1 MKGAKSLHRFLLP
14 CLVLLFI
21 IQVLLLPA
29 ALRLTF
35 ASRSVNPEHILT
47 YAPGSLQFDSD
58 TEVLDN
64 GSARLSL
71 FEAAYSNVLS
81 ESGEKVIAPG
91 TKKNS
96 IIRLKNNS
104 KGEIS
109 YTAVL
114 WSNSTAK
121 EETAVASLSGEGFSD
136 TAVPT
141 LPAGIEADAVIRVVE
156 GKVASQS
163 MQDFDIGWIWNFEDA
178 ENSEARDLLDTA
190 FGNKSADGA
199 PDSITV
205 GFYIVVTD
213 GGVHVT
219 PEAPK
224 TGDTAAVL
232 GYGLCFV
239 LSVIVLLLLIFDRRK
254 AKKYES

>member
-1 MKGAKSLHRFLLP
+1 MKGYKGLRRFLLP
-14 CLVLLFI
+14 SLVLLFI

-29 ALRLTF
+29 ALGLTF

-71 FEAAYSNVLS
+71 FEAAYSNIRAENGDKL
-81 ESGEKVIAPG
+81 IAPG
-91 TKKNS
+91 TAKAS
-96 IIRLKNNS
+96 VVRLKNDS
-104 KGEIS
+104 RSEIS

-114 WSNSTAK
+114 WSGSTAK
-121 EETAVASLSGEGFSD
+121 EETAVAALSGEGFSD
-136 TAVPT
+136 AAVPS
-141 LPAGIEADAVIRVVE
+141 LPADVEADAVIRAVE
-156 GKVASQS
+156 GKVPSQS
-163 MQDFDIGWIWNFEDA
+163 MQDFDISWIWKFEDA

-190 FGNKSADGA
+190 LGNKAADGA
-199 PDSITV
+199 PDGVTV

-232 GYGLCFV
+232 GYGTCFL
-239 LSVIVLLLLIFDRRK
+239 LSAVILLALILDRRK
-254 AKKYES
+254 AKKHES